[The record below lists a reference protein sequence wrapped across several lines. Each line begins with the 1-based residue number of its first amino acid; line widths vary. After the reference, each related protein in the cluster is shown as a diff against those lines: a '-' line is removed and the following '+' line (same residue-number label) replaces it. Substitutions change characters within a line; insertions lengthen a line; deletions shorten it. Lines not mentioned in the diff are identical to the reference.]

1 MSDEGATQ
9 EATSTDSQPDTAERL
24 LAVTGEIRKKR
35 GRPVGSKNRPKD
47 GSEAPRVNEGN
58 QKRIFA
64 GALIALFAIL
74 GVLAGWFGYEYY
86 DKLELEEAEE
96 GGTYLLPIAQKIGWI
111 AAVCFYLSFPA
122 WLITKAS
129 QKFRRKVDADTK
141 QPAPSPIA
149 AQSVSP
155 NPSNGAVAGDS
166 GFIPSQSE
174 SARVEG
180 SF

>member
-1 MSDEGATQ
+1 MSEEGEPQA
-9 EATSTDSQPDTAERL
+9 EPSTDSQPETAERL

-35 GRPVGSKNRPKD
+35 GRPFGSKNRPKD
-47 GSEAPRVNEGN
+47 GSEAPKVNEGN

-111 AAVCFYLSFPA
+111 AALAFYLSFPA
-122 WLITKAS
+122 WMITKAS
-129 QKFRRKVDADTK
+129 QKFRRKVDADTA
-141 QPAPSPIA
+141 QPSPSSTVA
-149 AQSVSP
+149 APVSP
-155 NPSNGAVAGDS
+155 GPSNGAIASDP
-166 GFIPSQSE
+166 GFVVSQE
-174 SARVEG
+174 ERARVEG